1 MPASG
6 ATLTYALQVDTS
18 ETTASRAYDLL
29 DVQVVTG
36 ATGTYTVAAHS
47 NLDKGGYA
55 TRTVDLSRF
64 AGTTV
69 TLRFRGTEDSSAA
82 TTFRIDEVAVT
93 PR

>member
-1 MPASG
+1 MPYG
-6 ATLTYALQVDTS
+6 INETMGQYS
-18 ETTASRAYDLL
+18 ELFMLL
-29 DVQVVTG
+29 
-36 ATGTYTVAAHS
+36 AAGTYTVASHS

-55 TRTVDLSRF
+55 TSTVDLSRF

-93 PR
+93 AR